1 MEGHRFSDLTR
12 WGQGVT
18 ELNTYAVQEAALG
31 YGQIK
36 GSTYKAGKSEYL
48 PIPQTQID
56 KSVKDGKSVL
66 TQNPG
71 YLLS

>member
-1 MEGHRFSDLTR
+1 
-12 WGQGVT
+12 
-18 ELNTYAVQEAALG
+18 
-31 YGQIK
+31 
-36 GSTYKAGKSEYL
+36 L

-71 YLLS
+71 Y

>member
-18 ELNTYAVQEAALG
+18 ELNTYAVKEAELG
-31 YGQIK
+31 YTQIK
-36 GSTYKAGKSEYL
+36 GATYIAGKSEYL
-48 PIPQTQID
+48 PIPQTQIH
-56 KSVKDGKSVL
+56 KSIKDGKSVL

-71 YLLS
+71 Y